1 MLHLTSLQKRKQR
14 LGTVTA
20 RETEKKKSTTMKI
33 LKKQELTRGNFGKFS
48 FFLCLLILWK
58 ISVPKVCALPTTRAI
73 EKSRMQHVELQTMQE
88 WPENTILSENSRVHY
103 CIVTGRLSNIIII
116 EV

>member
-1 MLHLTSLQKRKQR
+1 
-14 LGTVTA
+14 
-20 RETEKKKSTTMKI
+20 MKI
-33 LKKQELTRGNFGKFS
+33 LKKQELARGNFGKFS

-58 ISVPKVCALPTTRAI
+58 IFLPKVCALSTTRPI
-73 EKSRMQHVELQTMQE
+73 EKSRMQNVELQTMQE